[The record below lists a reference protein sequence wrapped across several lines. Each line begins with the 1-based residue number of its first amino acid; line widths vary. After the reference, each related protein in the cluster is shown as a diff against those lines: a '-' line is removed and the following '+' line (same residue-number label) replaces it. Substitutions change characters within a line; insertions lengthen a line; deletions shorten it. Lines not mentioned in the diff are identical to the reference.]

1 VIALIVG
8 PDALSAR
15 TEAQRLAAEA
25 DPSGLNIVRM
35 DGKTSDLG
43 EVAAA
48 VSTVS
53 FFGGGRVVVVEDLMT
68 RYSKTKDD
76 DGASSAKSSGKDFS
90 TLFESVPEGNSLI
103 LIDAS
108 LGTVPAAIKKAAPA
122 HAILFGGEP
131 PRGNDLIKW
140 LQREAKAVGSSID
153 NEAARRLA
161 ELTFP
166 QTWQAKPNNPAYDKP
181 PDLDRLRNEIL
192 KLTLVAHP
200 NPVSVAEVEQMVP
213 GASEDRLFPFIE
225 AAVSARLGEALSL
238 LGGLQSNNEEPGR
251 LVAQLYQQIEL
262 AAVVGGA
269 GGSADPFDIGKEIG
283 LSNPNRMIGV
293 SRTARRGRV
302 PTAEMLR
309 RGLYAERLTKRGHL
323 RTPDDVL
330 YELMSLAAA
339 NAPDLNDKQGGR

>member
-15 TEAQRLAAEA
+15 TEAQRLASDA
-25 DPSGLNIVRM
+25 DPSVLNTVRL

-48 VSTVS
+48 ISTVS
-53 FFGGGRVVVVEDLMT
+53 FFGGGRVVVVEDLMA
-68 RYSKTKDD
+68 RYAKSAKDEESPASAK
-76 DGASSAKSSGKDFS
+76 ASSSKDFGP
-90 TLFESVPEGNSLI
+90 LFESVPEGNSLI
-103 LIDAS
+103 LVDPS

-122 HAILFGGEP
+122 HVLLFGGEP

-153 NEAARRLA
+153 NQAARRLA

-181 PDLDRLRNEIL
+181 PDLDRLRNEIR
-192 KLTLVAHP
+192 KLTLAAHP
-200 NPVSVAEVEQMVP
+200 NPVTVTEVEQMVP

-225 AAVSARLGEALSL
+225 AAVSAQLGEALSI
-238 LGGLQSNNEEPGR
+238 LGELRNNNEEPGR

-262 AAVVGGA
+262 AAVAGGGA
-269 GGSADPFDIGKEIG
+269 DPVEIGREIG

-293 SRTARRGRV
+293 SRTARRGRI